1 MRSLRSSFL
10 SLRVMYASSR
20 FFFFEL
26 ILGASGSAFFLLS
39 ASSALRFLRCSGSM
53 MAAFESSSG
62 SYARFLLAAAAAAE
76 ARRPFSLYRGRGA
89 PTWCTVIARAL
100 WVADPPPPSAAH
112 NFCRWADRETVRPT
126 AGVGWRLG
134 LVFSR
139 DRIQSKDAS
148 RPPPRHGMESP
159 VASGSTP
166 LSPSRAANTRP
177 LSPDA
182 SDSLATSQAP
192 RVRKRL
198 VLEPDEDFM
207 EAALLAEAE
216 MDGLDAEPEQP
227 PTPAPEAEAR
237 VMPPDVPLDG
247 GDEDVEMHEEEEQVF
262 VRREGVR
269 EGKQRLVLV
278 PDDAFE
284 PDADADAGTSR
295 HSPVRPSC

>member
-1 MRSLRSSFL
+1 
-10 SLRVMYASSR
+10 
-20 FFFFEL
+20 
-26 ILGASGSAFFLLS
+26 
-39 ASSALRFLRCSGSM
+39 
-53 MAAFESSSG
+53 
-62 SYARFLLAAAAAAE
+62 
-76 ARRPFSLYRGRGA
+76 
-89 PTWCTVIARAL
+89 
-100 WVADPPPPSAAH
+100 
-112 NFCRWADRETVRPT
+112 
-126 AGVGWRLG
+126 
-134 LVFSR
+134 
-139 DRIQSKDAS
+139 
-148 RPPPRHGMESP
+148 MESP

-166 LSPSRAANTRP
+166 LSPSRPANTRP